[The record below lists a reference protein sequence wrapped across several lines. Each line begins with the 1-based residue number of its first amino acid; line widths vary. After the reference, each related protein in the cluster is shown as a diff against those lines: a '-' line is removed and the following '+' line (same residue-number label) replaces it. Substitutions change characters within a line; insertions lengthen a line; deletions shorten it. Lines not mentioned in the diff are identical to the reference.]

1 MPFASQQT
9 IHARVDDG
17 ATVTFARESFDS
29 EVFGLEIGRI
39 QAAHASSSAGYRAL
53 FESVLLEARARRF
66 DQVLRR
72 ARLDNLAEV
81 WALEAAGFELMD
93 VVVTF
98 ARRVAPG
105 VRPPEWPHFRIDS
118 STDATAAEIARDMVD
133 DPWGSRYEADPAYD
147 AADVREL
154 RRRWLMNSH
163 RGRAQAF
170 FIGTIDGRLAGYVTC
185 LLHMKA
191 GEVEEGEIELVGT
204 LPAFRGQRVASR
216 TIEHA
221 LCWFGDRCPLVT
233 VRTQATN
240 IKAASV
246 YERAGFTLHASEA
259 TFRANVNPA
268 LQGKA

>member
-1 MPFASQQT
+1 MPLASQQT
-9 IHARVDDG
+9 INPRVDDD

-72 ARLDNLAEV
+72 TRLDSLPEV
-81 WALEAAGFELMD
+81 WALEAAGFELLD

-98 ARRVAPG
+98 ARHVAPG
-105 VRPPEWPHFRIDS
+105 VRPPEWPDFRVDP
-118 STDATAAEIARDMVD
+118 STDATVEAIARDMVD
-133 DPWGSRYEADPAYD
+133 DPWGSRFEAEPAYD
-147 AADVREL
+147 PADVREL

-185 LLHMKA
+185 LLDTQK
-191 GEVEEGEIELVGT
+191 GEGEIELVGT
-204 LPAFRGQRVASR
+204 LPAFRGRRVASR
-216 TIEHA
+216 IIEHA
-221 LCWFGDRCPLVT
+221 LCWFGERCRLVT

-240 IKAASV
+240 IAAATL
-246 YERAGFTLHASEA
+246 YERAGFTLHASEV
-259 TFRANVNPA
+259 TYRANVSPA
-268 LQGKA
+268 LRVKA

>member
-1 MPFASQQT
+1 MPLASQQT
-9 IHARVDDG
+9 IHARVDDD

-72 ARLDNLAEV
+72 TRLDNLAEV
-81 WALEAAGFELMD
+81 WALEAAGFELLD

-98 ARRVAPG
+98 ARHVAPG
-105 VRPPEWPHFRIDS
+105 VRPPEWPDFRVDP
-118 STDATAAEIARDMVD
+118 STDATVEEIARDMVD

-163 RGRAQAF
+163 RGRAQGF
-170 FIGTIDGRLAGYVTC
+170 FIGSIGGRLAGYVTC
-185 LLHMKA
+185 LLDMQK
-191 GEVEEGEIELVGT
+191 GEGEIELVGT
-204 LPAFRGQRVASR
+204 LPAFRGRRVASR
-216 TIEHA
+216 IIEHA
-221 LCWFGDRCPLVT
+221 LCWFGERCPLVT

-240 IKAASV
+240 IAAATL
-246 YERAGFTLHASEA
+246 YERAGFTLHASEV
-259 TFRANVNPA
+259 TYRANVSPA
-268 LQGKA
+268 LRVNA